1 MTSETAAKMTGL
13 GGYTADPG
21 RLGHTVLW
29 AQDNS
34 IIIFFFM
41 STFFSQI
48 SILYVC
54 MYVSMYVC
62 MYINIFKKR
71 WIDWPRR
78 LCPTLCCLA
87 LSPGPC
93 LPQFSMT
100 WMNSM
105 DQKIMSW
112 SCFSCLFRLK
122 GYFLSICC
130 EFCLVRVRSVKR
142 EFLFDF
148 MQNRRRQNMRKGN
161 DITTDKCTKKNIN
174 DTVSAESVALNTMP
188 GMDGEAIFFMGQ
200 C

>member
-1 MTSETAAKMTGL
+1 
-13 GGYTADPG
+13 
-21 RLGHTVLW
+21 
-29 AQDNS
+29 
-34 IIIFFFM
+34 
-41 STFFSQI
+41 
-48 SILYVC
+48 
-54 MYVSMYVC
+54 

-161 DITTDKCTKKNIN
+161 DITTDECTKKHQWHS
-174 DTVSAESVALNTMP
+174 VSWECGIKHNAR
-188 GMDGEAIFFMGQ
+188 DGRGSYFFHGAVLKKWLFAPKVLFNRLPTTYDSHPNPT
-200 C
+200 

>member
-1 MTSETAAKMTGL
+1 
-13 GGYTADPG
+13 
-21 RLGHTVLW
+21 
-29 AQDNS
+29 
-34 IIIFFFM
+34 
-41 STFFSQI
+41 
-48 SILYVC
+48 
-54 MYVSMYVC
+54 MY
-62 MYINIFKKR
+62 
-71 WIDWPRR
+71 
-78 LCPTLCCLA
+78 
-87 LSPGPC
+87 
-93 LPQFSMT
+93 
-100 WMNSM
+100 
-105 DQKIMSW
+105 QKILSW
-112 SCFSCLFRLK
+112 SYFSCLFRLK